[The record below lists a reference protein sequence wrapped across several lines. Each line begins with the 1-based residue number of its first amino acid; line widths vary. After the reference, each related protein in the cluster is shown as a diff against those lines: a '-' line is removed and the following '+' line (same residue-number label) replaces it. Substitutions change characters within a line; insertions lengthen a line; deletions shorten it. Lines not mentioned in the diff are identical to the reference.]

1 MTPFSLATFRKED
14 GMRFQRRQL
23 LRTLSFVFGS
33 RFIWNRNQLGI
44 VAQTAIQPKV
54 SRPPAGA
61 AVRDGIAGG
70 TEMEKVT
77 GIGGF
82 FFRAKDP
89 KALGCWYE
97 QHLGILPIPTSYG
110 ETVWQQEAGPTAFA
124 PFEETTD
131 YFGDAS
137 RLWMVN
143 FRVRDL
149 DKMAARL
156 QAAGIAVKIDPQSY
170 PNGRFARLH
179 DPEGNPIELWQ
190 PAGPNA
196 PR

>member
-1 MTPFSLATFRKED
+1 
-14 GMRFQRRQL
+14 MRFQRRQL